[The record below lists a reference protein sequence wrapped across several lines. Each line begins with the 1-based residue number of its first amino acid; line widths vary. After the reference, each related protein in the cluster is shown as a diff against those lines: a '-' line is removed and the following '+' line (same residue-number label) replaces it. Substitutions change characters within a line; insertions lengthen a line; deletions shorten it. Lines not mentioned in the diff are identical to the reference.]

1 MHKYKQRCD
10 LELKFIKLAKIR
22 KQVKR
27 KSDKLILKMLGLISM
42 VSLMMAV
49 SAQYTCPPYQVGT
62 SITGSGLGG
71 VNGLYQATSL
81 AQCCYNCLV
90 VFKSTCAGWTYN
102 AQRGTCF
109 LASSIQYY
117 QNNMGTCNLLISS
130 INFSIFR

>member
-1 MHKYKQRCD
+1 M
-10 LELKFIKLAKIR
+10 ELKFIKFSENKN
-22 KQVKR
+22 
-27 KSDKLILKMLGLISM
+27 KLKEKVTKTYLKMLGLISM
-42 VSLMMAV
+42 VSLTLMMAA

-90 VFKSTCAGWTYN
+90 VFKSTCAGFTYN

-117 QNNMGTCNLLISS
+117 QNNMGTCNYLRISR
-130 INFSIFR
+130 FR